1 MRWPDGLDIGNSLSG
16 DQCISVI
23 PGQNPH
29 DRMKYIIVHTVEN
42 DHKNNMVNFKKDS
55 LFRFWIFQ

>member
-1 MRWPDGLDIGNSLSG
+1 MRWPGGLDIGNSLSG
-16 DQCISVI
+16 DRCISVI

-42 DHKNNMVNFKKDS
+42 DHKNYMIHSSVSGYFNDK
-55 LFRFWIFQ
+55 